1 MIKLF
6 NRYIII
12 NNNDY
17 ILKSY
22 DDNSCLL
29 DKYNKYIILNEDK
42 IVDIIYKRYQ
52 NIIFSL
58 KYNYNENTF
67 KIYNIKN
74 IPIYKYNTSNS
85 YFLNNMKIL
94 LSTKENS
101 CFGIFNL
108 NQYKWH
114 LTIID

>member
-29 DKYNKYIILNEDK
+29 DKNKYIILNKDK
-42 IVDIIYKRYQ
+42 IIDIIYKRYQ

-58 KYNYNENTF
+58 KYNYDENTF

-74 IPIYKYNTSNS
+74 IPIYNYNTVNS

-94 LSTKENS
+94 LSIKENS
-101 CFGIFNL
+101 CFDIFNQ
-108 NQYKWH
+108 NQYKWQ
-114 LTIID
+114 LNIID